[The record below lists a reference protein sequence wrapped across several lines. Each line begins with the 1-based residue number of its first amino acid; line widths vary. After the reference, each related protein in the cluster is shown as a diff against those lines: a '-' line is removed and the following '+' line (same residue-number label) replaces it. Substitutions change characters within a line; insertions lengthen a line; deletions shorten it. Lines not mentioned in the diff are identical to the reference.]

1 VTENVA
7 DERGLDDP
15 LPHPRIA
22 MRVGD
27 LFRRLSLTTR
37 LGLAFTFIL
46 AAAAVAQ
53 TVLYLRFQN
62 QMLGE
67 ADASYKTLATAIQ
80 AAATRIGPG
89 GSKDPKALEEFR
101 EQLKAKGVR
110 EIRIRQGGLL
120 LGETP
125 APTPPPTGKRRPR
138 GVPVPQDIEI
148 EGVVG
153 EGAGS
158 GEIVVPL
165 VIERRYLGQV
175 TIKYSL
181 ENIRAELEGNFRSGL
196 YALLGVFAVGLAVI
210 LVVTRNATKPVEA
223 VAEAARQ
230 VADGRLDVVVPVDR
244 ADEIGQLA
252 VAFNRMTSALRER
265 QDLLARLAAAEKR
278 AEIGHLA
285 AGLAHEIKNPL
296 NALSLGLDVLKRRH
310 RPVEESAAAD
320 QAARIEA
327 LRGEIDRLATLINNF
342 LSFGRPLSLTI
353 APVDAVALVKD
364 TLADLSET
372 AEQARVRL
380 EAALPGELPRV
391 LADGSLLKSAVWNLA
406 QNGIQMMEREG
417 GTLHVSA
424 RQAAPSPDEGPRL
437 VLSFEDEGPGI
448 EPAHLARLFEPWF
461 STKEGGV
468 GLGLAM
474 VKRIVEEHGG
484 RVEAENRGAARGAVF
499 RIWLPLAVAPSE

>member
-1 VTENVA
+1 MLLTRLF
-7 DERGLDDP
+7 RGL
-15 LPHPRIA
+15 
-22 MRVGD
+22 G
-27 LFRRLSLTTR
+27 LTTR
-37 LGLAFTFIL
+37 LGLAFTGIL
-46 AAAAVAQ
+46 VAAAVAQ
-53 TVLYLRFQN
+53 TALYLKFQD

-101 EQLKAKGVR
+101 EKLRQKGVR
-110 EIRIRQGGLL
+110 EIRIRQGGQLL
-120 LGETP
+120 PEARVP
-125 APTPPPTGKRRPR
+125 EPPGGGKRRPR
-138 GVPVPQDIEI
+138 SGTGPQDIEI

-181 ENIRAELEGNFRSGL
+181 ENIRAELSDNFRRGL
-196 YALLGVFAVGLAVI
+196 YALLGVFGVGLIVI
-210 LVVTRNATKPVEA
+210 LVVTRNATRPVEA
-223 VAEAARQ
+223 MAEAARQ
-230 VADGRLDVVVPVDR
+230 VADGHLDVVVPVDR
-244 ADEIGQLA
+244 ADEVGQLA
-252 VAFNRMTSALRER
+252 VAFNQMTSALRER

-310 RPVEESAAAD
+310 RPSDETAAAD
-320 QAARIEA
+320 QASRIEA
-327 LRGEIDRLATLINNF
+327 LRGEINRLATLINNF
-342 LSFGRPLSLTI
+342 LAFGRPLAFTI
-353 APVDAVALVKD
+353 VPVDAITLVRD

-372 AEQARVRL
+372 AEAVRVKI
-380 EAALPGELPRV
+380 ASDLPADLPRIP
-391 LADGSLLKSAVWNLA
+391 ADGSLLKSAVWNLA
-406 QNGIQMMEREG
+406 QNAIQMMEREG
-417 GTLHVSA
+417 GTLTVSA
-424 RQAAPSPDEGPRL
+424 RRTPGSQDEGPRL
-437 VLSFEDEGPGI
+437 VLSFEDDGPGI
-448 EPAHLARLFEPWF
+448 EPAHLLRLFEPWF
-461 STKEGGV
+461 SMKEGGV

-484 RVEAENRGAARGAVF
+484 RVEAGNRDGARGAVF
-499 RIWLPLAVAPSE
+499 RVWLPLSLATSE

>member
-1 VTENVA
+1 
-7 DERGLDDP
+7 
-15 LPHPRIA
+15 

-46 AAAAVAQ
+46 AVAAVAQ
-53 TVLYLRFQN
+53 TVLYLRFQD

-110 EIRIRQGGLL
+110 EIRIKQGGRLL
-120 LGETP
+120 TGEMP
-125 APTPPPTGKRRPR
+125 AQAPPTGRRR
-138 GVPVPQDIEI
+138 TRSAPVPQDIEI

-153 EGAGS
+153 EGPGS

-210 LVVTRNATKPVEA
+210 LVVTRNATRPVEA

-230 VADGRLDVVVPVDR
+230 VADGHLDVVVPVDR

-265 QDLLARLAAAEKR
+265 QDLLARLSAAEKR

-296 NALSLGLDVLKRRH
+296 NALSLGLDVLRRRH
-310 RPVEESAAAD
+310 RPADEAAAAD
-320 QAARIEA
+320 QSTRIEA
-327 LRGEIDRLATLINNF
+327 LRGEINRLAALINSF
-342 LSFGRPLSLTI
+342 LAFGRPLSLTI
-353 APVDAVALVKD
+353 APVDALTLVRD
-364 TLADLSET
+364 TLAELSET
-372 AEQARVRL
+372 AERAHV
-380 EAALPGELPRV
+380 AIDADLPAELPRV
-391 LADGSLLKSAVWNLA
+391 PADGSLLKSAVWNLV
-406 QNGIQMMEREG
+406 QNGIQTMERDG
-417 GTLHVSA
+417 GRLAVTAHV
-424 RQAAPSPDEGPRL
+424 APGTPEEAPRL
-437 VLSFEDEGPGI
+437 VFSFEDEGPGI

-484 RVEAENRGAARGAVF
+484 RVEAGNRDGARGAVF
-499 RIWLPLAVAPSE
+499 RIRLPLAIAASE

>member
-1 VTENVA
+1 MNA
-7 DERGLDDP
+7 LRF
-15 LPHPRIA
+15 
-22 MRVGD
+22 
-27 LFRRLSLTTR
+27 FRRLGLSSR
-37 LGLAFTFIL
+37 LGLAFTGIL
-46 AAAAVAQ
+46 VAAAGAQ
-53 TVLYLRFQN
+53 TVLYLRTQN
-62 QMLGE
+62 QMLAE
-67 ADASYKTLATAIQ
+67 ADDSYKTLATAIQ

-89 GSKDPKALEEFR
+89 GSRDPKALEEFR
-101 EQLKAKGVR
+101 ERLKEKGVR
-110 EIRIRQGGLL
+110 EIRIKQGGHLL
-120 LGETP
+120 PEQALPE
-125 APTPPPTGKRRPR
+125 AAEAARRR
-138 GVPVPQDIEI
+138 ARSRSASQDIEI

-181 ENIRAELEGNFRSGL
+181 ENIRTELEDNFRSGL
-196 YALLGVFAVGLAVI
+196 YALLGVFGVGLAVI
-210 LVVTRNATKPVEA
+210 LVVTRNATRPVGA
-223 VAEAARQ
+223 VAEAARL

-244 ADEIGQLA
+244 SDEVGQLA
-252 VAFNRMTSALRER
+252 VAFNRMTAALRER

-310 RPVEESAAAD
+310 RPVEEAAAAD
-320 QAARIEA
+320 QAERIEA
-327 LRGEIDRLATLINNF
+327 LRGEINRLATLINNF
-342 LSFGRPLSLTI
+342 LAFGRPLSLTI

-364 TLADLSET
+364 TLADLGET
-372 AEQARVRL
+372 AERVGVRIRADL
-380 EAALPGELPRV
+380 APGLPRV
-391 LADGSLLKSAVWNLA
+391 PADGSLLKSVVWNLA

-417 GTLHVSA
+417 GTLAVSA
-424 RQAAPSPDEGPRL
+424 RREDGPAEGPRL
-437 VLSFEDEGPGI
+437 VLSFEDDGPGI
-448 EPAHLARLFEPWF
+448 EPAHLPRLFEPWF

-484 RVEAENRGAARGAVF
+484 RVEAGNRDGTRGASF
-499 RIWLPLAVAPSE
+499 RVWLPLPAASSE

>member
-1 VTENVA
+1 M
-7 DERGLDDP
+7 
-15 LPHPRIA
+15 A

-37 LGLAFTFIL
+37 LGLAFTGIL
-46 AAAAVAQ
+46 VAAAVAQ
-53 TVLYLRFQN
+53 TVLYLRFQD

-89 GSKDPKALEEFR
+89 GSRDPKALEEFR
-101 EQLKAKGVR
+101 EKLRQKGVR
-110 EIRIRQGGLL
+110 EIRIKQGGQLL
-120 LGETP
+120 PDEPEVGPP
-125 APTPPPTGKRRPR
+125 APGRRRPR
-138 GVPVPQDIEI
+138 AAAVPQDIEI

-153 EGAGS
+153 EGPGS

-196 YALLGVFAVGLAVI
+196 YALLGVFGAGLVVI
-210 LVVTRNATKPVEA
+210 LIVTRNATKPVEA

-244 ADEIGQLA
+244 ADEVGQLA
-252 VAFNRMTSALRER
+252 VAFNQMTSALRER

-310 RPVEESAAAD
+310 RPVEEAAAAD
-320 QAARIEA
+320 QATRIEA
-327 LRGEIDRLATLINNF
+327 LRGEINRLATLINNF
-342 LSFGRPLSLTI
+342 LAFGRPLSLTI
-353 APVDAVALVKD
+353 APVDAVALVRD
-364 TLADLSET
+364 TLADLAET
-372 AEQARVRL
+372 AGQARVRL
-380 EAALPGELPRV
+380 ELSPDDDLPRV

-406 QNGIQMMEREG
+406 QNAIQTMESEG
-417 GTLHVSA
+417 GTLHVSGWL
-424 RQAAPSPDEGPRL
+424 AAASPDEGPRL
-437 VLSFEDEGPGI
+437 VLAFEDEGPGI
-448 EPAHLARLFEPWF
+448 EPDHLPRLFEPWF
-461 STKEGGV
+461 STKEAGV

-474 VKRIVEEHGG
+474 VKRIVEELGG
-484 RVEAENRGAARGAVF
+484 RVEAGNRAGARGAVF
-499 RIWLPLAVAPSE
+499 RIWIPLAPVASE

>member
-1 VTENVA
+1 MSPLRNPF
-7 DERGLDDP
+7 RGP
-15 LPHPRIA
+15 
-22 MRVGD
+22 
-27 LFRRLSLTTR
+27 SLTLR
-37 LGLAFTFIL
+37 LGLALTAIL
-46 AAAAVAQ
+46 AAAAAAQ
-53 TVLYLRFQN
+53 SVLYLRTQN
-62 QMLGE
+62 QMLAE

-89 GSKDPKALEEFR
+89 GSRDPKALEEFR
-101 EQLKAKGVR
+101 EKLKQKGVR
-110 EIRIRQGGLL
+110 EIRIKQGGELL
-120 LGETP
+120 PDDAAAEP
-125 APTPPPTGKRRPR
+125 SAAARRR
-138 GVPVPQDIEI
+138 ARSRVVPQDIEI

-181 ENIRAELEGNFRSGL
+181 ENIRAELEDNFRSGL
-196 YALLGVFAVGLAVI
+196 YALLAVFGIGLVVI
-210 LVVTRNATKPVEA
+210 LVVTRNATRPVEA

-252 VAFNRMTSALRER
+252 VAFNRMTAALRER
-265 QDLLARLAAAEKR
+265 QELLARLAAAEKR

-296 NALSLGLDVLKRRH
+296 NALSLGLDVLRRRH
-310 RPVEESAAAD
+310 RPAEEAAAAD
-320 QAARIEA
+320 QAERIDA

-342 LSFGRPLSLTI
+342 LAFGRPLTLTI
-353 APVDAVALVKD
+353 LPVDAAALVRD
-364 TLADLSET
+364 TLADLAET
-372 AEQARVRL
+372 AERVRVRFS
-380 EAALPGELPRV
+380 ADLPAGLPPV
-391 LADGSLLKSAVWNLA
+391 AADGSLLKSVIWNLA
-406 QNGIQMMEREG
+406 QNGIQTMEKEG
-417 GTLHVSA
+417 GTLRVAA
-424 RQAAPSPDEGPRL
+424 RLADGTVDEGPR
-437 VLSFEDEGPGI
+437 VVVTFEDEGPGI
-448 EPAHLARLFEPWF
+448 DAAHLPRLFEPWF

-484 RVEAENRGAARGAVF
+484 RVEAGNREAARGALF
-499 RIWLPLAVAPSE
+499 RISLPVAAAPSE

>member
-1 VTENVA
+1 MNVA
-7 DERGLDDP
+7 
-15 LPHPRIA
+15 
-22 MRVGD
+22 D

-37 LGLAFTFIL
+37 LGLAVTGIL
-46 AAAAVAQ
+46 AAAAAAQ
-53 TVLYLRFQN
+53 TVLYLRSQN
-62 QMLGE
+62 EMLAE

-89 GSKDPKALEEFR
+89 GSKDPKALEVFR
-101 EQLKAKGVR
+101 EQLREKGVR
-110 EIRIRQGGLL
+110 EIRIKQGGRLL
-120 LGETP
+120 TDPPVPEP
-125 APTPPPTGKRRPR
+125 AARGRRPR
-138 GVPVPQDIEI
+138 GGVVPQDIEI

-181 ENIRAELEGNFRSGL
+181 ENIRAKLEGNFRSGL
-196 YALLGVFAVGLAVI
+196 YALLGVFAVGLVVI
-210 LVVTRNATKPVEA
+210 LIVTRNATRPVGA

-244 ADEIGQLA
+244 ADEVGQLA

-296 NALSLGLDVLKRRH
+296 NALSLGLDVLRRRH
-310 RPVEESAAAD
+310 RPADEAAAAD

-327 LRGEIDRLATLINNF
+327 LRGEINRLATLINNF
-342 LSFGRPLSLTI
+342 LAFGRPLSLTI

-364 TLADLSET
+364 TLAELSET
-372 AEQARVRL
+372 AGQARVMVDP
-380 EAALPGELPRV
+380 ALPDDLPRV

-406 QNGIQMMEREG
+406 QNAIQTMESDG
-417 GTLHVSA
+417 GTLRVSA
-424 RQAAPSPDEGPRL
+424 WLAAASHDEGPRL
-437 VLSFEDEGPGI
+437 VLAFEDEGPGI
-448 EPAHLARLFEPWF
+448 EPAHLTRLFEPWF
-461 STKEGGV
+461 STKEAGV

-474 VKRIVEEHGG
+474 VKRIVEELGG
-484 RVEAENRGAARGAVF
+484 RVEAGNRDGARGAVF
-499 RIWLPLAVAPSE
+499 RLWLPLAADASE

>member
-1 VTENVA
+1 
-7 DERGLDDP
+7 
-15 LPHPRIA
+15 

-27 LFRRLSLTTR
+27 LFRGLSLTTR
-37 LGLAFTFIL
+37 LGLAFTAIL

-53 TVLYLRFQN
+53 TVLYLRFQD
-62 QMLGE
+62 QMLSE

-101 EQLKAKGVR
+101 EKLKEKGVR
-110 EIRIRQGGLL
+110 EIRIRQGGRLL
-120 LGETP
+120 TGEMP
-125 APTPPPTGKRRPR
+125 AEAPPTGRRRPR
-138 GVPVPQDIEI
+138 SVPVPQDIEI

-158 GEIVVPL
+158 GEIIVPL

-196 YALLGVFAVGLAVI
+196 YALLGVFAVGLVVI
-210 LVVTRNATKPVEA
+210 LVVTRNATRPIET

-230 VADGRLDVVVPVDR
+230 VADGHLDVVVPVDR
-244 ADEIGQLA
+244 ADEVGQLA
-252 VAFNRMTSALRER
+252 IAFNRMTSALRER
-265 QDLLARLAAAEKR
+265 QDLLSRLAAAEKR

-310 RPVEESAAAD
+310 RPAGEAAAAD
-320 QAARIEA
+320 QSTRIEA
-327 LRGEIDRLATLINNF
+327 LRGEINRLAALINSF
-342 LSFGRPLSLTI
+342 LAFGRPLTLTI
-353 APVDAVALVKD
+353 VPVDAITLVRD
-364 TLADLSET
+364 TLGDLSET
-372 AEQARVRL
+372 AAQAHVTIDSD
-380 EAALPGELPRV
+380 LPDGLPRIP
-391 LADGSLLKSAVWNLA
+391 ADGSLLKSAVWNLT
-406 QNGIQMMEREG
+406 QNGIQTMEREG
-417 GTLHVSA
+417 GRLSVMAHL
-424 RQAAPSPDEGPRL
+424 AAGSPEEGPRL
-437 VLSFEDEGPGI
+437 VLTFEDEGPGI
-448 EPAHLARLFEPWF
+448 EPAHLPRLFEPWF

-484 RVEAENRGAARGAVF
+484 RVEVENRDGAHGAVF
-499 RIWLPLAVAPSE
+499 RLRLPLATPASE